1 MSGWVRWWLAGA
13 ALAAVLLS
21 LAMRTSLVALVGI
34 IVVALFALRSPERA
48 AFGGGA
54 IVLTG
59 AVFLYFVRDSFERC
73 ANFDRVARPTG
84 GCTAYGVEEQVI
96 AMALYLLVGIAL
108 TAYAVLRP
116 RLTRA

>member
-21 LAMRTSLVALVGI
+21 LAMRTSFVALVGV
-34 IVVALFALRSPERA
+34 IVVALFAIRSPERA

-54 IVLTG
+54 IMFTG
-59 AVFLYFVRDSFERC
+59 GVFLYFVRDSFDRC
-73 ANFDRVARPTG
+73 AKFDSVARPIG
-84 GCTAYGVEEQVI
+84 GCTSYGVEEQVV
-96 AMALYLLVGIAL
+96 AMALYLLVGVGL
-108 TAYAVLRP
+108 TAYAALRP